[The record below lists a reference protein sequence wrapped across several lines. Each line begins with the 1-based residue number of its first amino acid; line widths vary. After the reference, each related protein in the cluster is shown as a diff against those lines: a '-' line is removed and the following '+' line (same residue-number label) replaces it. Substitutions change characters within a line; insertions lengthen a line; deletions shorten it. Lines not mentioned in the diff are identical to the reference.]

1 MLGRVEEQ
9 KYQQS
14 ALRNEELKRD
24 PCGETEALNR
34 HESEA
39 DSRVRMKIKTNQMH
53 LNSDIHKHISE
64 P

>member
-39 DSRVRMKIKTNQMH
+39 DSRVRMKPKQTKCI
-53 LNSDIHKHISE
+53 
-64 P
+64 